1 MTMSPFG
8 APGGADPFS
17 DLLDSFFGTSPPSEP
32 PTTGPVPSGRLLT
45 DSARELLVR
54 ASSRARQDGSA
65 ELDTEHLLWA
75 ATRTH
80 PSRGLLSRAG
90 IDPDQ
95 LAEAVA
101 AALPGESGTPSAE
114 PGLTPAA
121 KRALLAAYGYSR
133 AAGVSHSGPE
143 HLLRALLDDP
153 DSGAGRLL
161 ESQGGD
167 LRRLGRDAEAAGR
180 REGGTVPFRIRSGT
194 PTLDAYGRDLTQE
207 ARTGGPDVVVGRAD
221 EVDQALEILS
231 RRTKNNPVLLGE
243 PDVGKTAVVE
253 GVAQRIAA
261 DDVPVGLVGAR
272 VVELDL
278 PGLVAGSGDRGEFE
292 ERLRKVV
299 DEAQEESASVILFVD
314 EPHTVLG
321 AGFGGEGA
329 MDVGNVLEPA
339 LARGQLQVVGAA
351 TLGEYRQNLE
361 RDAALEQ
368 RFEPVLVAEPGI
380 EETVQILDG
389 LRGSYEAHHQVRF
402 TREALRA
409 AAELSD
415 SYLIDRLLPD
425 KAVDLVDTA
434 GAQVRLRSLGRS
446 VDVISREDRL
456 VKLRREQEEA
466 VADEDFD
473 RAAERERRIAQAEAE
488 LAGVEERREGVLT
501 VEVDDIADVLSRH
514 TGLPASPLAESE
526 KERLLKLEDTLRSRV
541 VGQQEA
547 VTAVAEA
554 VRRNRSRLADP
565 HRPAGSFLFLGP
577 TGVSRNEL
585 AKVLAELLFGSEE
598 RLIRIDMGEFRERP
612 TLSRLIE
619 RVRRRP
625 SGVVLFDDVDEA
637 HPEVFSTLQQ
647 LLDGGRLTDAQGRTA
662 DFRNAL
668 VVMTSSVGSPLLL
681 AHQGDVDGI
690 RGQLREQLRAHF
702 PPEFLDRID
711 DTVVF
716 RSPTED
722 NMGQIVELLLDAS
735 VRRLRAQEI
744 ALEVTEPA
752 ERLLTDHG
760 YQPESGA
767 GALRRTI
774 RTELDNRLASFLLGG
789 EVAPGDK
796 LVAEVADD
804 ALQLRVERGG
814 GLSVA
819 TARGPT

>member
-17 DLLDSFFGTSPPSEP
+17 DLLDRFFGTSQLSEP
-32 PTTGPVPSGRLLT
+32 PTTGPAPGGRQLT

-65 ELDTEHLLWA
+65 EMDTEHLLWA

-80 PSRGLLSRAG
+80 PSRGLLSHAG
-90 IDPDQ
+90 IDPDR

-101 AALPGESGTPSAE
+101 VALPGESGTPSAE

-121 KRALLAAYGYSR
+121 KRALLAAYAYSR
-133 AAGVSHSGPE
+133 AAVVSHSGPE

-161 ESQGGD
+161 ESQGAD

-180 REGGTVPFRIRSGT
+180 REGATVPFRIRSGT

-207 ARTGGPDVVVGRAD
+207 ARTGGLDVVVGRAD

-243 PDVGKTAVVE
+243 PDVGKAAVVE

-261 DDVPVGLVGAR
+261 GDVPTGLVGAR

-278 PGLVAGSGDRGEFE
+278 PGLVAGSGNRGEFE

-314 EPHTVLG
+314 ELHTAVG
-321 AGFGGEGA
+321 AGVGGVGGEGA
-329 MDVGNVLEPA
+329 TDVGNVLEPA
-339 LARGQLQVVGAA
+339 LARGELQVVGAA
-351 TLGEYRQNLE
+351 TLSEYRRNMEQ
-361 RDAALEQ
+361 DAALER

-415 SYLIDRLLPD
+415 RYLIDRLLPD
-425 KAVDLVDTA
+425 KAVDLMDTA

-446 VDVISREDRL
+446 ADVISREDRL
-456 VKLRREQEEA
+456 VKLRREKDEA
-466 VADEDFD
+466 VAGQDFD
-473 RAAERERRIAQAEAE
+473 RAAERGRRIAQAEAE

-554 VRRNRSRLADP
+554 VRRNRSRLAEPD
-565 HRPAGSFLFLGP
+565 RPAGTFLFVGP
-577 TGVSRNEL
+577 TGAARNEL
-585 AKVLAELLFGSEE
+585 ANALAELLFGAEE
-598 RLIRIDMGEFRERP
+598 RLIRIGMDEFQEQH
-612 TLSRLIE
+612 TFSRLIE
-619 RVRRRP
+619 RVRRRT
-625 SGVVLFDDVDEA
+625 SGVVLFDEVDKA
-637 HPEVFSTLQQ
+637 RPEVFTTLQQ

-662 DFRNAL
+662 DFRHTL

-690 RGQLREQLRAHF
+690 RGQLREQLYAHF

-716 RSPTED
+716 RSPTEE
-722 NMGQIVELLLDAS
+722 NLGQIVELLLDAS

-744 ALEVTEPA
+744 ALEVTSPA

-760 YQPESGA
+760 RQSV
-767 GALRRTI
+767 

-814 GLSVA
+814 GLSAA
-819 TARGPT
+819 TAKGPA